1 MIKASIFTIIFI
13 ATCIICSC
21 GEKPENGKIV
31 DGKTIFKSYCVTC
44 HGIDGSLM
52 TNGAKDL
59 RISNLSLEERVNIIN
74 NGRNI
79 MTSFKNA
86 LSKSQIEAV
95 AKYTQTLN
103 TQIQHAE

>member
-1 MIKASIFTIIFI
+1 VNKAIIISIICIV
-13 ATCIICSC
+13 TCILWSC

-59 RISNLSLEERVNIIN
+59 RISNLNLEERVNIIT

-79 MTSFKNA
+79 MTSFKNT
-86 LSKSQIEAV
+86 LTKSQIESV
-95 AKYTQTLN
+95 AKYSQTLN
-103 TQIQHAE
+103 SQIQHAE

>member
-1 MIKASIFTIIFI
+1 
-13 ATCIICSC
+13 
-21 GEKPENGKIV
+21 
-31 DGKTIFKSYCVTC
+31 
-44 HGIDGSLM
+44 M

-79 MTSFKNA
+79 MTSFKNT